1 MNQQKKYLIIITGPT
16 ASGKTALSIE
26 LAKKFNTEVIS
37 ADSRQFFKEM
47 QIGTARPTEEELQG
61 VPHHFLGHISI
72 HEHYNAGMFENDAL
86 KILESIYSKKN
97 IAIVCG
103 GSGMYVNALCYGLDE
118 LPEQNENLRSELEK
132 ILEEKGI
139 EALQEKLKQLD
150 PDYYAVVD
158 LQNPHRLMRAIEV
171 CISAGIPYSQLRS
184 GDKKHRDFDSIK
196 IAIDWPREILYQR
209 INERVDLMFKQG
221 LAEEAKNLLPFKN
234 HNALQTVGYKEL
246 FNYFDGNC
254 TLEDAKELIKQN
266 TRRFA
271 KRQLTWLR
279 REKDIKWFKPDELDK
294 VLPYIQSI
302 IHA

>member
-47 QIGTARPTEEELQG
+47 QIGTARPTDEELQG
-61 VPHHFLGHISI
+61 IPHHFLGHISI

-86 KILESIYSKKN
+86 KILETIYSKKN

-118 LPEQNENLRSELEK
+118 LPKQNENLRSELEK
-132 ILEEKGI
+132 ILKEKGI
-139 EALQEKLKQLD
+139 EALQEKIKQLD

-171 CISAGIPYSQLRS
+171 CISTGIPYSQLRS

-234 HNALQTVGYKEL
+234 HNALQTVGYREL
-246 FNYFDGNC
+246 FNYFDGKC

-271 KRQLTWLR
+271 KRQLTWFR

-294 VLPYIQSI
+294 VIPYIQSI

>member
-16 ASGKTALSIE
+16 ASGKTALSVD
-26 LAKKFNTEVIS
+26 LAKEFNTEVIS

-47 QIGTARPTEEELQG
+47 QIGTARPSEEELQG
-61 VPHHFLGHISI
+61 ITHHFLGHISI
-72 HEHYNAGMFENDAL
+72 HDTYNAGIFEKDAL
-86 KILESIYSKKN
+86 KILETIFSKKN

-118 LPEQNENLRSELEK
+118 LPEQDENLRSELEK
-132 ILEEKGI
+132 LLEENGI

-150 PDYYAVVD
+150 PDYYSVID

-171 CISAGIPYSQLRS
+171 CISTGVPYSQMRS
-184 GDKKHRDFDSIK
+184 GDKKQRNFEIIK
-196 IAIDWPREILYQR
+196 IGIDWPREILYQR

-221 LAEEAKNLLPFKN
+221 LTEEAKNLLPYKN
-234 HNALQTVGYKEL
+234 YNALQTVGYREL
-246 FNYFDGNC
+246 FNYFDGKC
-254 TLEDAKELIKQN
+254 TLEEAKESIKQN

-271 KRQLTWLR
+271 KRQLTWFR
-279 REKDIKWFKPDELDK
+279 REKDIKWFKSDELDK
-294 VLPYIQSI
+294 VIPYIQSI